1 MITQLFE
8 LTVYLNN
15 KQLPIINS
23 DMTIHLDW
31 NVELEKREDSARLK
45 YTFGKLSGN
54 FTLQENKT
62 LYKKSSVYTFSTDE
76 SWNTTY
82 IPYDTDII
90 SPTSA
95 ILNFDD
101 KSVKIKF

>member
-15 KQLPIINS
+15 KQLPILNS
-23 DMTIHLDW
+23 DMSIHLDW
-31 NVELEKREDSARLK
+31 NVELEKSEDSAKLQ
-45 YTFGKLSGN
+45 YTFNRLFGT
-54 FTLQENKT
+54 FTLNDNKL
-62 LYKKSSVYTFSTDE
+62 LYKKASVYTFSTDQ
-76 SWNTTY
+76 SWNTTH
-82 IPYDTDII
+82 IPYDTDTI